1 MMRYVPADWCN
12 PPAFLESAES
22 FTLCPIFAYWRQ
34 VKGDVPKAKATEKSP
49 VQTGKKNQI

>member
-1 MMRYVPADWCN
+1 MMRYVPADLCN

-34 VKGDVPKAKATEKSP
+34 VKGDVPKAKATQKSP